1 MQTSPRNE
9 SEAAAERP
17 DYVRLLDDF
26 GASHK
31 AARECVRFLEQ
42 AGYSHGQ
49 ARNAVY
55 RFRRLRGITKRVT

>member
-1 MQTSPRNE
+1 MDVRPRHE
-9 SEAAAERP
+9 SKPATERE

-26 GASHK
+26 GASLK
-31 AARECVRFLEQ
+31 TTRECVSFLEQ

-55 RFRRLRGITKRVT
+55 PIP